1 MKKTIRRVFA
11 LLLAGTVLL
20 AAGAPVSA
28 AGSYTVR
35 SPYEGVQWGTTKV
48 YKGNLHCHSTY
59 SDADVTLTETVLEHY
74 EQGFDFLAMAD
85 HGTTGVEWNR
95 KPDMA
100 ALYVY
105 QKLLGNKQ
113 EHLSDEQFAGIT
125 SGTYP
130 LKSTGA
136 ARGTG
141 LTCVVGA
148 NELNGLTASKGHV
161 NGFFLPEGTCNSNYG
176 YENGFEYA
184 VRLADRHG
192 GLSHINHPGDW
203 LESNHNISAVY
214 DKDNLMLFRNI
225 FLEYDSCLG
234 IEVFN
239 ENNNTTPYDR
249 ILWDNLLMETLP
261 YGRTVIGFANS
272 DTHRL
277 STVDSSF
284 SMFMMEANTV
294 ENIKKAMQTGSF
306 FCVTRKVH
314 PNDVIGPAEGYD
326 VIDKRLPIPMFTEL
340 TVDGHNIYASAEN
353 CSSLQWIANG
363 KVIFKKAVTSPAER
377 IVLNL
382 DSIEGSEDFMY
393 IRCELYG
400 EGGLCA
406 SQALVIDD
414 GTPPLKYEKD
424 MSLEGIIGRI
434 VFALKS
440 TRLFVYIQEIIRAV
454 K

>member
-1 MKKTIRRVFA
+1 MKKSIHRAFA

-20 AAGAPVSA
+20 ASGAPVSA
-28 AGSYTVR
+28 ATDYTIR
-35 SPYEGVQWGTTKV
+35 SPYADVQWGTTKV

-59 SDADVTLTETVLEHY
+59 SDSDETLVDTVIEHY
-74 EQGFDFLAMAD
+74 EQDFDFLAMSD

-95 KPDMA
+95 RPDVA

-105 QKLLGNKQ
+105 QRLLGNEQ
-113 EHLSDEQFAGIT
+113 ICLSDEQFAGIT
-125 SGTYP
+125 SGSYP

-148 NELNGLTASKGHV
+148 NELNGLTASKSHV
-161 NGFFLPEGTCNSNYG
+161 NGFFLPEDTCNSNYG
-176 YENGFEYA
+176 FENGFEYA
-184 VRLADRHG
+184 VKLADRNG
-192 GLSHINHPGDW
+192 GLSHLNHLGDW
-203 LESNHNISAVY
+203 LDSNKNINAVY

-234 IEVFN
+234 MEVFN

-261 YGRTVIGFANS
+261 YGRTIVGFSNN

-284 SMFMMEANTV
+284 SMFMMESNTV
-294 ENIKKAMQTGSF
+294 ENIKKAMQSGSF
-306 FCVTRKVH
+306 FCVTRKMH
-314 PNDVIGPAEGYD
+314 PNDVIGPAEGFD
-326 VIDKRLPIPMFTEL
+326 FIDKHLPIPMFTDL
-340 TVDGHNIYASAEN
+340 TVDGHSVYVSAQN
-353 CSSLQWIANG
+353 SNYMQWIANG
-363 KVIFKKAVTSPAER
+363 KVILKQDFTSPNDR

-382 DSIEGSEDFMY
+382 DSIEGSEDFLY

-400 EGGLCA
+400 DGGMCV

-414 GTPPLKYEKD
+414 GTAPLKYEKD
-424 MSLEGIIGRI
+424 MSLAGIIGRI
-434 VFALKS
+434 VYALKS
-440 TRLFVYIQEIIRAV
+440 TRFYVYIQEIIKAV